1 MANVFQVRLKEL
13 REKRGYTSQTAFA
26 KALAIAQSTVGGWE
40 AGARAPGYDMMLKI
54 ARLLD
59 TPIDYLLGNDDRM
72 PSPQIDAHLP
82 ERDTAKDDFTFAM
95 QNEYPDLTQEDVE
108 ILKNIARQL
117 NVAREQ
123 QERK

>member
-1 MANVFQVRLKEL
+1 MIGERIKKLRLEQNI
-13 REKRGYTSQTAFA
+13 SQNQLA
-26 KALAIAQSTVGGWE
+26 KKARISQAGLSAIENTTKSPNIETIKAIANALNT
-40 AGARAPGYDMMLKI
+40 
-54 ARLLD
+54 
-59 TPIDYLLGNDDRM
+59 TIDYLLGNDDYM

-82 ERDTAKDDFTFAM
+82 GRDTAKDDFTFAM

>member
-1 MANVFQVRLKEL
+1 MIGERIKKLRLEQNI
-13 REKRGYTSQTAFA
+13 SQNQLA
-26 KALAIAQSTVGGWE
+26 KKARISQAGLSAIENTTKSPNIETIKAIANALNT
-40 AGARAPGYDMMLKI
+40 
-54 ARLLD
+54 
-59 TPIDYLLGNDDRM
+59 TIDYLLGNDDYT

-82 ERDTAKDDFTFAM
+82 GRDTAKDGFTFAM

-117 NVAREQ
+117 NVAREK